1 MSQREGSLGKGL
13 KGLSRVPKG
22 NRGQRAGSW
31 DLGHCQPWV
40 REGSRLNEGKQG
52 PSVR

>member
-13 KGLSRVPKG
+13 KGLCGVPKG

-31 DLGHCQPWV
+31 DLGHCHPGV
-40 REGSRLNEGKQG
+40 REGSGLSEGKQG